1 VVASSFTNKS
11 LSRGNLSHAIN
22 ITKKL
27 QQEAEACEKEWAS
40 WFLPSDELP
49 GLITIQTFFNLPV
62 ITGANGKRSTD
73 CDGFTRIKYSTV
85 STSWKETLEFD
96 FSNKDPTPTCKIHP
110 QFCDQ
115 QWKSLVADEKSYY
128 SSSLHMEEF
137 DVTTVEA
144 RKRLKGKRFFPD
156 HIFKYKGAQY
166 ALSTKSDFLGG
177 CAMPLD
183 YCFYAPD
190 YYGGPDTVT
199 ANAAAPC
206 HIHAENFALFYWP
219 TSITTTCTN
228 SSNSRASPSLDRTQ
242 TSRVIKVLAL
252 TMTLP
257 KVSCRFL
264 EHTIT

>member
-1 VVASSFTNKS
+1 M
-11 LSRGNLSHAIN
+11 SHAIN
-22 ITKKL
+22 ITKQL

-40 WFLPSDELP
+40 WFLPPDEEP
-49 GLITIQTFFNLPV
+49 GQYIARTFFNMPV
-62 ITGANGKRSTD
+62 ITGANGKRSAD

-85 STSWKETLEFD
+85 STSWKEALTFH
-96 FSNKDPTPTCKIHP
+96 FSNIAPTPTCTIYP

-128 SSSLHMEEF
+128 SSSLHLEEF
-137 DVTTVEA
+137 DVAPVEA

-156 HIFKYKGAQY
+156 HQFKYKGAQY

-177 CAMPLD
+177 CTMPLD

-190 YYGGPDTVT
+190 YYGGPDTIT
-199 ANAAAPC
+199 ANTAAPC
-206 HIHAENFALFYWP
+206 QIHAENFALFYWP
-219 TSITTTCTN
+219 TSITMSCTN
-228 SSNSRASPSLDRTQ
+228 SSSSRASPSVYGTQ

-264 EHTIT
+264 VHNRI